1 MPDLKNAVIY
11 ARYSSY
17 SQTEQ
22 SIEGQLHDAYAFAE
36 KNGYRIIQEYIDR
49 ALTGTSD
56 NRPAFQRMIKDA
68 AKNIFQY
75 VIVWKQDRFARNR
88 YDSAIYKRE
97 LKKHGV
103 KVLSVMENITDSPEG
118 IILEGLLEAMAEYYS
133 ANLGENIKRGRHE
146 SVRKGLFPGGPVPFG
161 FMVQDKRLVPDPR
174 TAPIA
179 KEIFER
185 YAATGKM
192 QQIVDD
198 LNQRGIRTIRG
209 DKFQLSS
216 ISHILHNRTYT
227 GDYYYG
233 ETFLPQACDAI
244 IDHELFNKCAA
255 ILAKHKANPAAGRC
269 PKSKSYLLGKFFCG
283 DCGSRMIGSRG
294 VSRSGT
300 YFYYACKG
308 RTWEHKQCTMTS
320 IPKRDFERAVCR
332 VASDFLLDKRRKT
345 LEIIVDKLMEAHM
358 EEEGVA
364 ELKEL
369 EMQRNHIE
377 RDLEKLVD
385 SLIDMPEAARPRI
398 SARMELLEQQ
408 LKDTDDKLAKKQ
420 SEHSTHFDREEFIR
434 FLRGI
439 LSDYKSEP
447 GMEFIINTF
456 INSVYL
462 YHDGR
467 MVVYFNQLPGM
478 PYLPSDDPPG
488 TDSWK
493 DGKQIFQEDSY
504 PAEISKLQDFPG
516 CFCLYS
522 YGGANQHKQKQNPP
536 QLFFLHGR
544 VGIML
549 WRHSLPKTRK

>member
-1 MPDLKNAVIY
+1 MPDLQNAVIY

-36 KNGYRIIQEYIDR
+36 KNGYRIIEEYIDR

-68 AKNIFQY
+68 AKKTFQY

-133 ANLGENIKRGRHE
+133 ANLSENIKRGRHE

-161 FMVQDKRLVPDPR
+161 FMVQDKRLVPNPR
-174 TAPIA
+174 TAPIV

-185 YAATGKM
+185 YAATGRI
-192 QQIVDD
+192 QPIVDSI
-198 LNQRGIRTIRG
+198 NERGIRTIRG

-216 ISHILHNRTYT
+216 VQHILHNRTYT
-227 GDYYYG
+227 GDYYFG

-255 ILAKHKANPAAGRC
+255 ILEKNHKSPAAGRC

-283 DCGSRMIGSRG
+283 ECGSRMVGSRG
-294 VSRSGT
+294 VSSSGI
-300 YFYYACKG
+300 YYYYACKG
-308 RTWEHKQCTMTS
+308 RTWDHTGCSMGS

-345 LEIIVDKLMEAHM
+345 LEIIADRLMAAHM
-358 EEEGVA
+358 EDEGVA

-369 EMQRNHIE
+369 ETQRNHIE

-385 SLIDMPEAARPRI
+385 SLIDMPESARPRI
-398 SARMELLEQQ
+398 SARMELMEQQ
-408 LKDTDDKLAKKQ
+408 LKDIDDQIARKR

-439 LSDYKSEP
+439 LSDYQSEP

-493 DGKQIFQEDSY
+493 DGKKIFEEGSY

-522 YGGANQHKQKQNPP
+522 YGGTNQSKQKQNPP

>member
-1 MPDLKNAVIY
+1 MSDLKNAVIY

-68 AKNIFQY
+68 AKKTFQY

-174 TAPIA
+174 TAPVV

-185 YAATGKM
+185 YAATGKIKP
-192 QQIVDD
+192 IVDSI
-198 LNQRGIRTIRG
+198 NERGIRTIRG

-216 ISHILHNRTYT
+216 IQHILHNRTYT

-255 ILAKHKANPAAGRC
+255 ILAKHKASPAAGRC
-269 PKSKSYLLGKFFCG
+269 PKSKSYMLGKFFCG
-283 DCGSRMIGSRG
+283 DCGSKMIGSRG
-294 VSRSGT
+294 VSASGT
-300 YFYYACKG
+300 YYYYACRG
-308 RTWEHKQCTMTS
+308 RTWDHNGCSMGS

-345 LEIIVDKLMEAHM
+345 LEIIADKLMEAHM

-369 EMQRNHIE
+369 ETQRNHIE

-398 SARMELLEQQ
+398 SSRMELLEQQ
-408 LKDTDDKLAKKQ
+408 LKDIDDKLAKKR
-420 SEHSTHFDREEFIR
+420 SEHGTRFDREEFIR

-439 LSDYKSEP
+439 LSDYQSEP

-488 TDSWK
+488 NDSWQE
-493 DGKQIFQEDSY
+493 GKQIFQEGNY
-504 PAEISKLQDFPG
+504 PAEISKLKDFPG

-522 YGGANQHKQKQNPP
+522 YGGTNQSKQKQNPP
-536 QLFFLHGR
+536 HLFFLHGR